1 MFVDR
6 NDEDG
11 IEWTV
16 MTDGLV
22 EVPVVVEEAE
32 RTFPYLTAENTADL
46 MVDSS
51 AVPLAIV
58 VVVEYDVA
66 EDVVD
71 GDDDAVVAVN

>member
-1 MFVDR
+1 
-6 NDEDG
+6 
-11 IEWTV
+11 